1 MKKACKFLF
10 VAALIVL
17 MLASV
22 VACAGEP
29 DPSTVTPVPGGNS
42 SEQATPTPT
51 NGDQEK
57 HWDQIFTHPGETYKF
72 YSWQYASDQPYAG
85 DTERDAQM
93 RERVNKIQTEQGIE
107 INFVPGSQIS
117 ALLQSA
123 FQGSPEVT
131 GQKEGGLHTMM
142 NTYLYQNLTGRCL
155 EPLSDHGDVYN
166 FNDENKFNVYS
177 QYDLCEYNDKL
188 WFFIPIELGVHF
200 ECGGNALVFNKK
212 LLEAAGIS
220 ADTIYGW
227 VDSGEWT
234 WEKFEQCLVATTQ
247 ADINQWGIERGNQA
261 LIMWSLANSNG
272 TEFVE
277 LVTLPSGQKQDSFVY
292 TGDKGERL
300 MAAYDEFIKLAND
313 LKVMETTMYP
323 ATSVTPLQHFL
334 SGNVAFFYN
343 GYSSNPL
350 KDIAQAEFDYG
361 LVPWPKGPN
370 MTKDDPY
377 QSFYPHLNPYCI
389 FRDQRES
396 ANLKGAVQVLCEL
409 YTPIYDANS
418 DEAIA
423 LYQSERL
430 LFTRDEASAKNLDIV
445 ENNKVHFR
453 VFMYANAPLS
463 LNDAKYVQE
472 ALFGKGEDAI
482 LNQTN
487 SASVY
492 FRAIQGAIN
501 NAIYA
506 RSPYSWK

>member
-10 VAALIVL
+10 VAALIAL
-17 MLASV
+17 MLVSV
-22 VACAGEP
+22 VACKDGGNSGT
-29 DPSTVTPVPGGNS
+29 STPGGNS
-42 SEQATPTPT
+42 QATATPTPKPGDAGKDWDKNFT
-51 NGDQEK
+51 N
-57 HWDQIFTHPGETYKF
+57 PGEVYRF
-72 YSWQYASDQPYAG
+72 YSWQYASADPYSG
-85 DTERDAQM
+85 NTERDQQM
-93 RERVNKIQTEQGIE
+93 RERVNNLQNEYGIT
-107 INFVPGSQIS
+107 INFVPKSQTS

-155 EPLSDHGDVYN
+155 EPLTDHSDVYN
-166 FNDENKFNVYS
+166 FNDENKFNVFS

-212 LLEAAGIS
+212 LLEAAGYT

-234 WEKFEQCLVATTQ
+234 WDKFEKCLVDTTLP
-247 ADINQWGIERGNQA
+247 DVNQWGIERGNQA

-292 TGDKGERL
+292 TGEKGERL
-300 MAAYDEFIKLAND
+300 MAAYDEFVKLAND
-313 LKVMETTMYP
+313 LKVMETTMYGQ
-323 ATSVTPLQHFL
+323 TDTTPLQHFL
-334 SGNVAFFYN
+334 AGNVAFFYN

-350 KDIAQAEFDYG
+350 REIAKAEFEYG
-361 LVPWPKGPN
+361 LVPWPKGPD
-370 MTKDDPY
+370 MTKEDNY
-377 QSFYPHLNPYCI
+377 QSFYPHLNPYCV

-396 ANLKGAVQVLCEL
+396 ANLKGAVQILCKL
-409 YTPIYDANS
+409 YTPIYDADS
-418 DEAIA
+418 DDAIA
-423 LYQSERL
+423 LYESERML
-430 LFTRDEASAKNLDIV
+430 YTRDEASAKNLDIV

-463 LNDAKYVQE
+463 IGNANAVQE

-482 LNQTN
+482 LKAET

-492 FRAIQGAIN
+492 FRGIQGAIN
-501 NAIYA
+501 QAIYT